1 VKGNVNNKLDAV
13 IINEVQ
19 LILAEKRT
27 SLATMR
33 TGLAVLTLPLSV
45 VSVLIVTS
53 RYYDV
58 LHVMPLLIPVV
69 LVCTALTVL
78 GSYLVARAVVRIR
91 HYDQLIAGIKRKYS
105 EIAQFI
111 D

>member
-1 VKGNVNNKLDAV
+1 VKGNLNHKLDAV

-27 SLATMR
+27 SLATLR

-45 VSVLIVTS
+45 VSLLIVTS

-58 LHVMPLLIPVV
+58 LRVMPLLIPVV
-69 LVCTALTVL
+69 LVCTALTGL
-78 GSYLVARAVVRIR
+78 GAYLVVRAVARIR
-91 HYDQLIAGIKRKYS
+91 HYDQLIAGIKKKYS

>member
-1 VKGNVNNKLDAV
+1 MKSNANHKLDAV

-19 LILAEKRT
+19 LLLAEKRT
-27 SLATMR
+27 SLATLR

-53 RYYDV
+53 KYYDM
-58 LHVMPLLIPVV
+58 LHVLPLLIPVV
-69 LVCTALTVL
+69 VVSTALTVL
-78 GSYLVARAVVRIR
+78 GFYLVARAVVRIR
-91 HYDQLIAGIKRKYS
+91 HYDQLIAGMKQKYS